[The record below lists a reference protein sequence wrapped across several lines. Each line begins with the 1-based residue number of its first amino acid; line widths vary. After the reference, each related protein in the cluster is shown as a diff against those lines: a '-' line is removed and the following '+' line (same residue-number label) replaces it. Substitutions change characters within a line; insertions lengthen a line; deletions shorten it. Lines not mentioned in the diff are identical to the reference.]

1 MSRHFSLAHLL
12 AVVTVCALAA
22 SYGPGWAVLA
32 TVPLMACAS
41 LVSER

>member
-1 MSRHFSLAHLL
+1 VSRHFSVAHLL
-12 AVVTVCALAA
+12 AAVTVCAVAA

-32 TVPLMACAS
+32 TVPLMLLAS

>member
-1 MSRHFSLAHLL
+1 MTRHFSLAHLL
-12 AVVTVCALAA
+12 AATTVCAVAA

-32 TVPLMACAS
+32 TLPLMLLAS